1 MKKIIFA
8 AICLFTA
15 YSFSQVT
22 NQGVPNSWNLNLDNS
37 QLQKNE
43 LPSFDLEAVKAEDAA
58 NDYKF
63 DAPWRFG
70 YIPVSYTHLT
80 LPTKA

>member
-8 AICLFTA
+8 IIFFCSAI
-15 YSFSQVT
+15 SFSQVT
-22 NQGVPNSWNLNLDNS
+22 NQGVPNSWNINLDNS
-37 QLQKNE
+37 QIQKKE
-43 LPSFDLEAVKAEDAA
+43 LPSFNLEAVKAEDAV

-70 YIPVSYTHLT
+70 
-80 LPTKA
+80 

>member
-37 QLQKNE
+37 QLQKKE
-43 LPSFDLEAVKAEDAA
+43 LPSLDLEASIL
-58 NDYKF
+58 YKTV
-63 DAPWRFG
+63 
-70 YIPVSYTHLT
+70 I
-80 LPTKA
+80 